1 MQMRTIRD
9 EISSWVSKKR
19 VEGRLKVLRRW
30 CKTFWLEWSKTVI
43 FVVYGLLVYDSQVI
57 EQQHDSSSDAQLMMI
72 CCCVDNIDLRRK
84 NVFFTAW
91 LIRSVDCDT
100 KLASS
105 TCFSLKMRLPHRLL
119 KGTFT
124 ETSAQTSKGTKRQDS
139 FLKVLDFLY
148 CLYCLYAESFRYKND
163 ECTPSQ
169 HIDLKSFTESSLQDS
184 RRRHFVKKKDRTKEM
199 FLLCLSWH
207 YCSCLFWSF
216 WTWRP
221 FLLW

>member
-105 TCFSLKMRLPHRLL
+105 TCFSLKMCLPHRLL

-148 CLYCLYAESFRYKND
+148 CLYCLYAESLRYKND
-163 ECTPSQ
+163 ELRPHNTLTWNRLPNQVCKIREEDILSKRKIGQ
-169 HIDLKSFTESSLQDS
+169 KRCFFSAWVDILVLVSSGLFEFEDL
-184 RRRHFVKKKDRTKEM
+184 
-199 FLLCLSWH
+199 
-207 YCSCLFWSF
+207 
-216 WTWRP
+216 